1 MISRFLLNLR
11 QIGEENCGTPHL
23 PTSNSLGPVN
33 TGPIQTSV
41 IGNLDEPLEH
51 EQEDE
56 EGSSLYT
63 EAKGL
68 IDLMMSGL
76 PDFSHICVHRVTER
90 LLGSVFVE
98 YLTQAFLLYLILA
111 WPFSIE
117 RTSVICLFSSLGT

>member
-56 EGSSLYT
+56 EGSSLYVPNT
-63 EAKGL
+63 PGGP
-68 IDLMMSGL
+68 S
-76 PDFSHICVHRVTER
+76 R
-90 LLGSVFVE
+90 LL
-98 YLTQAFLLYLILA
+98 ARLI
-111 WPFSIE
+111 
-117 RTSVICLFSSLGT
+117 R